1 MTIPPCFKP
10 RPAEVVPLYR
20 QLFPRSVLKP
30 LIRAAGV
37 TLYWRLLT
45 PVVML
50 WGLIYQRLNADHT
63 CDAVVSYLRS
73 GAVDDLDPADRHRV
87 PLSQRLRSESTS
99 AYVQGRQRLPLGV
112 VQAALHTVAHQI
124 ETWLW
129 PSGPGATEA
138 TWHGRRVRLLDGT
151 TFRIRPG
158 GDLVTTYGQAPNQ
171 HSRGYWVVVK
181 SVAAFCL
188 HARLCLSYAEGPQT
202 TSEPALAV
210 TVLRQDPHP
219 QSLYVG
225 DRIFGVYRVAQVAQ
239 AVGHDV
245 LLRLEERTAKRL
257 WRQAEG
263 SAEWHSGQE
272 GRVAWWP
279 TPETQVEPGLP
290 LDPIR
295 GRVIFVRLVKP
306 GFRPIALH
314 LFTTLLSLDE
324 YPVEALVALYGLRW
338 EVELDYRHL
347 KMTLQMA
354 TFEVQSAAMFRLELA
369 VGLLTDNL
377 VCALMVKAACQ
388 AGVSPMQLSFS
399 RCLRRVRELLTH
411 GLPSRVRN
419 YASVFDHLLKQL
431 ARCRLPPQ
439 PHKAQHEP
447 RKVRH
452 RPWTFP
458 VLHGTRAE
466 ARLECLAQMS
476 EQSVS

>member
-1 MTIPPCFKP
+1 
-10 RPAEVVPLYR
+10 VLPLY
-20 QLFPRSVLKP
+20 QQVFPRSVLKP

-37 TLYWRLLT
+37 TLYWRVLT
-45 PVVML
+45 PLVIL

-63 CDAVVSYLRS
+63 CDAAVSYLRS
-73 GAVDDLDPADRHRV
+73 GAVDDLDQADRHEV
-87 PLSQRLRSESTS
+87 PLSRRLRSESTS
-99 AYVQGRQRLPLGV
+99 AYVQGRQRLPLAV

-129 PSGPGATEA
+129 PSGAGATEA

-151 TFRIRPG
+151 TFRLRPE

-188 HARLCLSYAEGPQT
+188 HARMCLSYAEGPQT

-210 TVLRQDPHP
+210 RVLRQDPHL
-219 QSLYVG
+219 QSVYVG
-225 DRIFGVYRVAQVAQ
+225 DRVFGVYRVAQVAQ
-239 AVGHDV
+239 ALGQYV

-257 WRQAEG
+257 WRQATG

-272 GRVAWWP
+272 CQVAWWP

-290 LDPIR
+290 LDPVQ
-295 GRVIFVRLVKP
+295 GRVMFVRLVKP

-314 LFTTLLSLDE
+314 LFTTLLARDE
-324 YPVEALVALYGLRW
+324 YPIDALVALYGLRW

-347 KMTLQMA
+347 KTTLEMA
-354 TFEVQSAAMFRLELA
+354 TFEVRSAAMFRLELA
-369 VGLLTDNL
+369 VGLLTYNL
-377 VCALMVKAACQ
+377 ICALMVTAARQ
-388 AGVSPMQLSFS
+388 TGVSPMQLSFS
-399 RCLRRVRELLTH
+399 RCLRRVREVLTR
-411 GLPSRVRN
+411 GVPNWVRDH
-419 YASVFDHLLKQL
+419 ASVFDYLLQQL
-431 ARCRLPPQ
+431 ARCRLPCQ
-439 PHKAQHEP
+439 LQKAKHEP

-458 VLHGTRAE
+458 VLHGPRTE
-466 ARLECLAQMS
+466 ARQECLAQMAA
-476 EQSVS
+476 QSVS